1 MHRPSLHLCIATGQ
15 NLANLIPA
23 LQLGATEVVILETPA
38 MKLSA
43 GHLKRVLESHGVR
56 VERRAFDDSTPQ
68 QVASEAEAV
77 AVHLGERPLVFN
89 ATGGHKLMT
98 LALSRALPMVDDLHL
113 LYLETRDNRLD
124 WLAPDARTEAMQDV
138 VGVDD
143 MLLLHGFQRISDG
156 NRDVAAQQAAH
167 ERSSLTR
174 FLGDEAKQLAR
185 FFGTLNWLASDALKA
200 SQGSGALCQRL
211 DSVPRGRNAEILQRA
226 QELGLLHWGG
236 DTEVVFASREAAAYF
251 AGGWLEEFVA
261 TKLRGLK
268 PKEHA
273 VNLKIGS
280 AGGTENEIDAVA
292 VHRNRAL
299 LIECKTARFGRDT
312 DKDQAYVYKLAQLTQ
327 QVGGLMG
334 RSLLLSARPVQQ
346 EIRQRAREYK
356 VDVLAAE
363 EISQFVDYIKTWMGG
378 SAR

>member
-1 MHRPSLHLCIATGQ
+1 
-15 NLANLIPA
+15 
-23 LQLGATEVVILETPA
+23 
-38 MKLSA
+38 
-43 GHLKRVLESHGVR
+43 
-56 VERRAFDDSTPQ
+56 
-68 QVASEAEAV
+68 
-77 AVHLGERPLVFN
+77 
-89 ATGGHKLMT
+89 
-98 LALSRALPMVDDLHL
+98 MVDDLHL

-167 ERSSLTR
+167 ERASLTR
-174 FLGDEAKQLAR
+174 VLGDEASQLAR

-226 QELGLLHWGG
+226 RELGLLHWGG

-261 TKLRGLK
+261 TKLRGLR

-273 VNLKIGS
+273 VNLRIGS
-280 AGGTENEIDAVA
+280 AGGTGNEIDALA

-327 QVGGLMG
+327 QVSGLTG

-346 EIRQRAREYK
+346 EVRQRAREYK

-363 EISQFVDYIKTWMGG
+363 EISQFVAYVKTWMGD
-378 SAR
+378 SVR